1 MLLLVL
7 LATPTVQAADRPA
20 ADPLAVPKGGP
31 EDQVAFIEALKKLKP
46 TDPEMQA
53 KVRDA
58 ALKSAE
64 RILAAKPN
72 SVQLLFAVQTKAAIL
87 KDPQELTAFEEKLK
101 KTTHKAEARIVHLR
115 LLVVQLESA
124 GSEALF
130 GQHLDE
136 LKKFLGAGPL
146 KP

>member
-72 SVQLLFAVQTKAAIL
+72 SEQLLFAVQTKAAIL
-87 KDPQELTAFEEKLK
+87 KDPQELTAFEEKLRRPR
-101 KTTHKAEARIVHLR
+101 TRPR
-115 LLVVQLESA
+115 R
-124 GSEALF
+124 GSSTCGCWWSNSKSPA
-130 GQHLDE
+130 
-136 LKKFLGAGPL
+136 A
-146 KP
+146 KPCLASILTS

>member
-72 SVQLLFAVQTKAAIL
+72 SEQLLFAVQTKAAIL
-87 KDPQELTAFEEKLK
+87 KDPQELTAFEEKLEED
-101 KTTHKAEARIVHLR
+101 HAQGRGADRPPAV
-115 LLVVQLESA
+115 A
-124 GSEALF
+124 G
-130 GQHLDE
+130 
-136 LKKFLGAGPL
+136 GPTR
-146 KP
+146 KRRQRSRVWPAS